1 MSDDAADFAAFAAT
15 LNVVTPDAPA
25 PEAAPADVAVTP
37 AEGASTD
44 TPKAEAPPPP
54 AEAKPEPTPEPKTD
68 WAAVAAKERARREAR
83 QQSRQQAAAT
93 AAALEAAQA
102 KAAMLDELQTLA
114 KSDRLAALEKLGL
127 DISEVNHD
135 YVDRLD
141 KNPNAPTAAQK
152 AEADRLARIEARQD
166 AIDAANAKAK
176 ADADAAS
183 KKERIATAH
192 RELTEQTT
200 KVIKENIEE
209 FDTLSRHKKGPE
221 IVISLLVGHHR
232 QYGKDLDIKE
242 ACRQVEAHL
251 AEEMKP
257 FAGAKALAA
266 PEAKTTTLSGDMRQ
280 ADLRQSQETDENKE
294 FLSTALRLLKQSA

>member
-1 MSDDAADFAAFAAT
+1 MSDDSADFAAFAAT
-15 LNVVTPDAPA
+15 LNVVTPDAPPVAEA
-25 PEAAPADVAVTP
+25 PPAEVAVTP
-37 AEGASTD
+37 AEGVVTD
-44 TPKAEAPPPP
+44 TGTPPPP

-102 KAAMLDELQTLA
+102 KAAMLDELQSLA

-141 KNPNAPTAAQK
+141 KNPNAPTPAQK

-176 ADADAAS
+176 ADAEAAS
-183 KKERIATAH
+183 KQERISTAK
-192 RELTEQTT
+192 RELTEQTS
-200 KVIKENIEE
+200 KIIKENIDE

-232 QYGKDLDIKE
+232 QYGKDLDIKD
-242 ACRQVEAHL
+242 ACRQVEAYL

-266 PEAKTTTLSGDMRQ
+266 AEAKTTTLSGDMRQ
-280 ADLRQSQETDENKE
+280 ADLRQSQGTDENKE